1 MERENSDKKGRERV
15 ERCTV
20 GAEPSVMAKREREKS
35 LELNGR
41 ERENRGEGSQLW
53 GPVTVII
60 VSSVQIWIR
69 LESKNNPSAILK
81 FGMGPT

>member
-15 ERCTV
+15 ERCTM

-41 ERENRGEGSQLW
+41 ERERTGEKA
-53 GPVTVII
+53 
-60 VSSVQIWIR
+60 VSCGAQ
-69 LESKNNPSAILK
+69 
-81 FGMGPT
+81 

>member
-15 ERCTV
+15 ERCTM

-41 ERENRGEGSQLW
+41 EREREQGRRQSVV
-53 GPVTVII
+53 GP
-60 VSSVQIWIR
+60 S
-69 LESKNNPSAILK
+69 NNNNCEFSPDLN
-81 FGMGPT
+81 